1 MSGEPNWCALPPFT
15 TRGDN
20 AQVMPCFAATLENCL
35 DLQVLPRKLCG
46 SPLQPLRTRVQ
57 SYHEPEMETDP
68 TEQGPFPFLVEA
80 AGIEPAS

>member
-1 MSGEPNWCALPPFT
+1 VRAAPLYHAGEY
-15 TRGDN
+15 
-20 AQVMPCFAATLENCL
+20 
-35 DLQVLPRKLCG
+35 LPRN
-46 SPLQPLRTRVQ
+46 PLRTRVQ